1 VCKPRAERALAR
13 LECGLLPMSNMSRST
28 SRIRFAV
35 IGLGHFAQSAVL
47 PAIEQ
52 LLDIELTALVS
63 GSRPSLD
70 ELGRRYGVRAL
81 CGYDR
86 LDELLASD
94 AVDAVYIAVPN
105 DLHAEMTLIAAR
117 HGVHVLCEKPM
128 APTEAECMQMI
139 RACEQR
145 RVKLMIAYRLHF
157 EAANLVAI
165 ELARGGDIGEPRLF
179 SSVFSMQIRSGN
191 VRTQP
196 RRGAGPLYD
205 IGTYCLNAARYL
217 FRTEPI
223 EVASMKLAGRD
234 PRFAA
239 VDEAFAVTLR
249 FPQERVAQ
257 FTCSFGAY
265 DRAHYQVVG
274 TEGFLTLDNA
284 YEYASEMTLQVQGK
298 HGAKTRTFTKRDQIA
313 AEIEYFARCIRDDV
327 EPEPSGWEGM
337 ADVRILQAIQTS
349 ARFGRTVPID
359 PVPRPRRP
367 DLGQEIRIPAHEM
380 PPLVDV
386 EQPTK

>member
-1 VCKPRAERALAR
+1 
-13 LECGLLPMSNMSRST
+13 MSLSS
-28 SRIRFAV
+28 SRIRIAV
-35 IGLGHFAQSAVL
+35 VGLGHFAQAAVL

-52 LLDIELTALVS
+52 LSDVALTALAA
-63 GSRPSLD
+63 GSHHKLD

-81 CGYDR
+81 CAYDG
-86 LDELLASD
+86 LDQLLATG
-94 AVDAVYIAVPN
+94 AVDAVYVAVPN
-105 DLHAEMTLIAAR
+105 DLHAEITLIAAR

-157 EAANLVAI
+157 EAANLVAVEI
-165 ELARGGDIGEPRLF
+165 ARGGEIGEPRLF
-179 SSVFSMQIRSGN
+179 SSVFSMQVRGGN

-205 IGTYCLNAARYL
+205 IGIYCLNAARYL
-217 FRTEPI
+217 FRTEPV
-223 EVASMKLAGRD
+223 EVSAMKLAGRD

-249 FPQERVAQ
+249 FPQDRVAQ
-257 FTCSFGAY
+257 FTCSFGAH
-265 DRAHYQVVG
+265 DRAHYQVIG
-274 TEGFLTLDNA
+274 TDGFLTLDNA
-284 YEYASEMTLQVQGK
+284 YEYATEMTLHVNGK

-313 AEIEYFARCIRDDV
+313 AEIEYFAKCIREDLD
-327 EPEPSGWEGM
+327 PEPSGWEGL
-337 ADVRILQAIQTS
+337 ADVRILQAIQSS
-349 ARFGRTVPID
+349 ARFGRAVPID

-367 DLGQEIRIPAHEM
+367 DIGQEFRIPAHEL

>member
-1 VCKPRAERALAR
+1 MRLAAD
-13 LECGLLPMSNMSRST
+13 SSMSRST

-35 IGLGHFAQSAVL
+35 IGLGHFAQAAVL

-52 LLDIELTALVS
+52 LLDVELTALVS
-63 GSRPSLD
+63 GSRHKLD
-70 ELGRRYGVRAL
+70 ELGRRYGVRTL
-81 CGYDR
+81 CSYDR
-86 LDELLASD
+86 LDELLATG

-105 DLHAEMTLIAAR
+105 DLHAEMTLVAAR

-179 SSVFSMQIRSGN
+179 SSVFSMQVRGGN

-205 IGTYCLNAARYL
+205 VGIYCLNAARYL
-217 FRTEPI
+217 FRTEPV
-223 EVASMKLAGRD
+223 EVSAMRLAGRD

-239 VDEAFAVTLR
+239 VDEAYAATLR
-249 FPQERVAQ
+249 FPLDRVAQ
-257 FTCSFGAY
+257 FTASFGAH
-265 DRAHYQVVG
+265 DRAHYQVIG

-284 YEYASEMTLQVQGK
+284 YEYTAEGMTLQVVGK
-298 HGAKTRTFTKRDQIA
+298 HGTKTRTFPRRDQIA
-313 AEIEYFARCIRDDV
+313 AEIEYFARCIRDDHD
-327 EPEPSGWEGM
+327 PEPSGAEGL
-337 ADVRILQAIQTS
+337 ADVRILQALQAA
-349 ARFGRTVPID
+349 ARFSRAVPID
-359 PVPRPRRP
+359 PVPRPKRP